1 MRLAAQSG
9 VADFGPIKGQGSVA
23 DNDGM
28 FDGADTVVLYEEL
41 AFQEVLPVLWR
52 AAPSPLD
59 PDAAASLAERNL
71 QVLQAWDAMQEHG
84 PVEKPDENIPY
95 AADLMRLERKMNLL
109 LDLVGQILA
118 TNRPRPAPAYVRFNA
133 LGAVWRGTP
142 PLPEAGAQGILEVY
156 LHECLAQPLRL
167 PGRVTNVTPD
177 GNVKARFNPLSETI
191 ADLIEKMAFRRHRRQ
206 IAGTR
211 TVRAL
216 K

>member
-1 MRLAAQSG
+1 
-9 VADFGPIKGQGSVA
+9 
-23 DNDGM
+23 M

-41 AFQEVLPVLWR
+41 AFQDVLPVLWR
-52 AAPSPLD
+52 ASPGPLD
-59 PDAAASLAERNL
+59 AETAAGLAERNL
-71 QVLQAWDAMQEHG
+71 QVLQAWDAMEEYG
-84 PVEKPDENIPY
+84 PVEKPDENSPY

-118 TNRPRPAPAYVRFNA
+118 TNRPRPAPASVRFNA

-142 PLPEAGAQGILEVY
+142 PLPEAGAQGILEVH
-156 LHECLAQPLRL
+156 LHDCLAQPLRL

-177 GNVKARFNPLSETI
+177 GNVKARFIPLGEPV

-206 IAGTR
+206 IAAGTR

-216 K
+216 RSD

>member
-1 MRLAAQSG
+1 
-9 VADFGPIKGQGSVA
+9 
-23 DNDGM
+23 M

-41 AFQEVLPVLWR
+41 AFQGVLPVLWR
-52 AAPSPLD
+52 ATAAP
-59 PDAAASLAERNL
+59 PDSDTAAGIADSNQ
-71 QVLQAWDAMQEHG
+71 QVLQAWDAMEEHG
-84 PVEKPDENIPY
+84 PAEKQKADENAPY

-118 TNRPRPAPAYVRFNA
+118 TNRPRPTPASVRFNA

-156 LHECLAQPLRL
+156 LHDCLAQPLRL

-177 GNVKARFNPLSETI
+177 GNVKARFVPLGEPV

-206 IAGTR
+206 IAGNRTR
-211 TVRAL
+211 PRSAAD
-216 K
+216 

>member
-1 MRLAAQSG
+1 M
-9 VADFGPIKGQGSVA
+9 A
-23 DNDGM
+23 DNPDM

-41 AFQEVLPVLWR
+41 AFQDVLPVLWHST
-52 AAPSPLD
+52 AGPPD
-59 PDAAASLAERNL
+59 PDAAASLAERNM
-71 QVLQAWDAMQEHG
+71 QVLQSWDAMQEHG
-84 PVEKPDENIPY
+84 PVEKPDENSPY

-118 TNRPRPAPAYVRFNA
+118 TNRPRPKPAYVRFNA
-133 LGAVWRGTP
+133 LGAVWRGQP
-142 PLPEAGAQGILEVY
+142 PLPEAGAQGILEVH
-156 LHECLAQPLRL
+156 LHDCLAQPLRL

-177 GNVKARFNPLSETI
+177 GNVKARFSPLGEAV
-191 ADLIEKMAFRRHRRQ
+191 ADLIEKVAFRRHRRQ

>member
-1 MRLAAQSG
+1 
-9 VADFGPIKGQGSVA
+9 
-23 DNDGM
+23 M

-41 AFQEVLPVLWR
+41 AFQDVLPVLWR
-52 AAPSPLD
+52 GSAPPFDADSAAG
-59 PDAAASLAERNL
+59 LAERNL
-71 QVLQAWDAMQEHG
+71 QVLQAWDAMEEHG
-84 PVEKPDENIPY
+84 PVEKPAAADENSPY

-118 TNRPRPAPAYVRFNA
+118 TNRPRPAPASVRFNA
-133 LGAVWRGTP
+133 LGAVWRGTH
-142 PLPEAGAQGILEVY
+142 PLPEAGAQGVLEVY
-156 LHECLAQPLRL
+156 LHDCLAQPLRL

-177 GNVKARFNPLSETI
+177 GNVKARFLPLGETI

-216 K
+216 SK

>member
-1 MRLAAQSG
+1 MAA
-9 VADFGPIKGQGSVA
+9 DTP
-23 DNDGM
+23 GM

-41 AFQEVLPVLWR
+41 AFQGVLPVLWR
-52 AAPSPLD
+52 PFQGTLD
-59 PDAAASLAERNL
+59 ADTAASLTDRNQ
-71 QVLQAWDAMQEHG
+71 QVLQAWDALEEHG
-84 PVEKPDENIPY
+84 PVEKPDENSPY

-118 TNRPRPAPAYVRFNA
+118 TNRPRPTPASVRFNA
-133 LGAVWRGTP
+133 LGAVWRGAA
-142 PLPEAGAQGILEVY
+142 PLPETGAQGTLEVY

-177 GNVKARFNPLSETI
+177 GNVKARFLPLGESV

-216 K
+216 TK

>member
-1 MRLAAQSG
+1 
-9 VADFGPIKGQGSVA
+9 
-23 DNDGM
+23 M

-41 AFQEVLPVLWR
+41 AFQDVLPVLWR
-52 AAPSPLD
+52 AAPGQLD
-59 PDAAASLAERNL
+59 SDAAASLAERNL
-71 QVLQAWDAMQEHG
+71 QVLQAWDAMEEHG
-84 PVEKPDENIPY
+84 PVEKPDENSPY

-118 TNRPRPAPAYVRFNA
+118 ANRPRPAPVYVRFNA

-142 PLPEAGAQGILEVY
+142 PLPEAGAQGTLEVH
-156 LHECLAQPLRL
+156 LHDCIAQPLRL
-167 PGRVTNVTPD
+167 PGRVTSVTPD
-177 GNVKARFNPLSETI
+177 GNVKARFSPLGEAV

-216 K
+216 NPPR

>member
-1 MRLAAQSG
+1 MMPKAPESA
-9 VADFGPIKGQGSVA
+9 A
-23 DNDGM
+23 DNPGM

-41 AFQEVLPVLWR
+41 AFQDVLPVLWR
-52 AAPSPLD
+52 SAPAPLD
-59 PDAAASLAERNL
+59 PEAAGSLAERNL
-71 QVLQAWDAMQEHG
+71 QLLQAWDAMQEHG
-84 PVEKPDENIPY
+84 PVLEKPDENSPY

-118 TNRPRPAPAYVRFNA
+118 TNRPRPAPAAVRFNA
-133 LGAVWRGTP
+133 LGAVWRGAP
-142 PLPEAGAQGILEVY
+142 PLPETGAQGTLEVY

-177 GNVKARFNPLSETI
+177 GNVKARFLPLGESV

-216 K
+216 NPTR

>member
-1 MRLAAQSG
+1 
-9 VADFGPIKGQGSVA
+9 
-23 DNDGM
+23 M

-41 AFQEVLPVLWR
+41 AFQDVLPVLWHST
-52 AAPSPLD
+52 AGPPD
-59 PDAAASLAERNL
+59 PDAAASLAERNM
-71 QVLQAWDAMQEHG
+71 QVLQSWDAMQEHG
-84 PVEKPDENIPY
+84 PVEKPDENSPY

-118 TNRPRPAPAYVRFNA
+118 TNRPRPKPAYVRFNA
-133 LGAVWRGTP
+133 LGAVWRGPP
-142 PLPEAGAQGILEVY
+142 PLPEAGAQGILEVH
-156 LHECLAQPLRL
+156 LHDCLAQPLRL
-167 PGRVTNVTPD
+167 PGRVTSVTPD
-177 GNVKARFNPLSETI
+177 GNVKARFSPLGEAV

>member
-1 MRLAAQSG
+1 M
-9 VADFGPIKGQGSVA
+9 A
-23 DNDGM
+23 DNPGM

-41 AFQEVLPVLWR
+41 AFQDVLPVLWHSSSGL
-52 AAPSPLD
+52 PD
-59 PDAAASLAERNL
+59 PDAAASLAERNM
-71 QVLQAWDAMQEHG
+71 QVLQAWDAMEEHG
-84 PVEKPDENIPY
+84 PVEKPDENSPY

-118 TNRPRPAPAYVRFNA
+118 TNRPRPKPAYVRFNA
-133 LGAVWRGTP
+133 LGAVWRGAP

-156 LHECLAQPLRL
+156 LHDCLAQPLRL

-177 GNVKARFNPLSETI
+177 GNVKARFSPLSEAV

>member
-1 MRLAAQSG
+1 MAGIPA
-9 VADFGPIKGQGSVA
+9 IKVSTFMA
-23 DNDGM
+23 DNPDM

-41 AFQEVLPVLWR
+41 AFQDVLPVLWR
-52 AAPSPLD
+52 PSPGALD

-84 PVEKPDENIPY
+84 PLIEKPDENSPY

-109 LDLVGQILA
+109 LDLVGQILTA
-118 TNRPRPAPAYVRFNA
+118 NRPRPAPAYVRFNA
-133 LGAVWRGTP
+133 LGAVWRGAP
-142 PLPEAGAQGILEVY
+142 PLPEAGAQGILEVH
-156 LHECLAQPLRL
+156 LHDCLAQPLRL

-177 GNVKARFNPLSETI
+177 GNVKARFSPLGEAV

-216 K
+216 NPVK

>member
-1 MRLAAQSG
+1 M
-9 VADFGPIKGQGSVA
+9 A

-177 GNVKARFNPLSETI
+177 GSVKARFSPLSESI

-216 K
+216 KP